1 MSCTALCCN
10 TNPVQLSLHADYA
23 LRVLLYLGTH
33 QGEII
38 STRQI
43 SEAYGISKHHL
54 VRVVQTLGVHGYV
67 ERLPGRAGG
76 VRLARDPAE
85 IRLGDVVRRTEANLA
100 LVECFDAA
108 TNTCPI
114 VGACG
119 LQHCL
124 GEALTA
130 FLDTLNR
137 HTLAELL
144 TPARRSALTAV
155 FVTLQRG
162 APPPRT
168 TPRVTPA

>member
-1 MSCTALCCN
+1 M
-10 TNPVQLSLHADYA
+10 QLSLHADYA

-33 QGEII
+33 QGETI

-67 ERLPGRAGG
+67 ERLPGRSGG
-76 VRLARDPAE
+76 VRLARDPAD
-85 IRLGDVVRRTEANLA
+85 IRLGEVVRGTEANLA
-100 LVECFDAA
+100 LVECFDPA

-130 FLDTLNR
+130 FLDVLNR

-144 TPARRSALTAV
+144 TPARQASLAAV
-155 FVTLQRG
+155 FVTLHRGTPPPRG
-162 APPPRT
+162 AP
-168 TPRVTPA
+168 RVTRA